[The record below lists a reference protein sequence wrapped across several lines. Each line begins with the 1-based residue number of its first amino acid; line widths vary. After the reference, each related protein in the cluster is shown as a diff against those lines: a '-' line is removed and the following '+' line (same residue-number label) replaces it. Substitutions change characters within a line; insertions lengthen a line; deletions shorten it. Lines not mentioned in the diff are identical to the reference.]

1 MWRIETGDCNDS
13 LEVLFL
19 LLPTSVP
26 PSPPSTIPPSPGLSA
41 GFSLQLFNLEQSRPW
56 HFQIWPSPLEIAAC
70 LSLFASLYFSLSLS
84 LSPTRIALSRFFSSC
99 PSSSSIPLSLS
110 FFLLSFFLLLS
121 HPHARPPVTSLLC
134 YDMSFILSVGNLT
147 QKTQIKKIKIN
158 LRYLHFQSFVMSHA
172 SLFH

>member
-26 PSPPSTIPPSPGLSA
+26 PSPPSTIPSSPGLSA

-84 LSPTRIALSRFFSSC
+84 LSPTRIALSHFFSSC

-110 FFLLSFFLLLS
+110 FFLSFIISSTCTAARHFPPLLWYVIHSFCRSFLL
-121 HPHARPPVTSLLC
+121 
-134 YDMSFILSVGNLT
+134 I
-147 QKTQIKKIKIN
+147 
-158 LRYLHFQSFVMSHA
+158 
-172 SLFH
+172 